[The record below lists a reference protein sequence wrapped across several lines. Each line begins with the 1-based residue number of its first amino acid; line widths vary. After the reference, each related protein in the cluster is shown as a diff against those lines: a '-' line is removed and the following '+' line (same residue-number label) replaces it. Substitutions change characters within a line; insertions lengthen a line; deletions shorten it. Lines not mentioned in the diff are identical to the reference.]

1 MHLSMPETGLTKE
14 AIFNSLQIF
23 KKQDAD
29 WKSGKTFSLVF
40 YPGEEITELIQQ
52 AYLQYFF
59 ENGLNPSIFRSLKR
73 METEV
78 VSMTASLLNAPADA
92 AGNMTSGGTESIIC
106 AMKAAKKYAKSK
118 NKNLQRPNAVM
129 PTTAHPAFFKAADYL
144 EMEIRLVNCTGDDLV
159 PDIAHMRS
167 LIDSNTVILVGS
179 APAYPHG
186 LIDPLQAIND
196 LALEKNIWMH
206 VDACVGGYL
215 LPFLEQLGEPIPLFD
230 FRLPAVHS
238 ISLDIHKYGYGAKGS
253 SVILFRN
260 SEMRKSQYFV
270 YTEWPGGLYASPTV
284 TGTRPGGA
292 IAAAW
297 AIMNFLGQSGY
308 RNLAKETLAAARK
321 IQQGINDTKGI
332 KVIGSPLT
340 TVFSFTS
347 EGKIDIYRL
356 GDELTAK
363 GWHLDRQL
371 LPPSLHL
378 SVSNGNIPFA
388 EDFINDVKEAT
399 EKLSKNT
406 VANFSDSLKQNI
418 ITQAVKILPENWL
431 KKITNSSIKDI
442 PNQTDNT
449 GKTAPLYGLMGE
461 LSGTGTLE
469 EMVLNLLD
477 AMNKPGK
484 ESFE

>member
-1 MHLSMPETGLTKE
+1 MQISMPETGLSKE
-14 AIFNSLQIF
+14 SIFNSFQTF

-29 WKSGKTFSLVF
+29 WRNGKTFSLVF

-59 ENGLNPSIFRSLKR
+59 ENGLNPSVFRSLKR

-118 NKNLQRPNAVM
+118 NKNLQQPNAVM
-129 PTTAHPAFFKAADYL
+129 PVTAHPAFFKAADYL
-144 EMEIRLVNCTGDDLV
+144 EMEIRLVNCSGDDLV
-159 PDIAHMRS
+159 PDMAHMRS
-167 LIDSNTVILVGS
+167 LVDSNTVILVGS

-196 LALEKNIWMH
+196 LAVEKNIWMH

-260 SEMRKSQYFV
+260 SELRKNQYYV

-297 AIMNFLGQSGY
+297 AIMNFLGKSGY
-308 RNLAKETLAAARK
+308 RKIARETLTAAQK

-332 KVIGSPLT
+332 KVVGNPLT
-340 TVFSFTS
+340 TVFSFAS

-356 GDELTAK
+356 GDELSAM

-378 SVSNGNIPFA
+378 TVSNGNIPFA
-388 EDFINDVKEAT
+388 DDFVRDVKTAAEN
-399 EKLSKNT
+399 LSKNS
-406 VANFSDSLKQNI
+406 VGNFSDSLKQSI
-418 ITQAVKILPENWL
+418 TTQAAKILPENLL
-431 KKITNSSIKDI
+431 KKIANRSIKDM

-469 EMVLNLLD
+469 DMVLNLLD